1 MKFTSKML
9 LPIQNVEVRY
19 DTITNEHYWEI
30 LKFNVNKDD
39 EGLNNYFEWLLKNS
53 IKDLQILESLT
64 NVEKFLILLDMR
76 SVSLGDK
83 IQMNGN
89 KNSSLEIFLSSI
101 KDNIINKIKDLKLTK
116 ISDIERQ
123 KITFSIP
130 KSLII
135 DSIDKIYKEIIDK
148 IEIDDHSLKFFNL
161 TEIDKNDIIS
171 LLPAK
176 FSSEMLDFVTHIQE
190 ILSKVNIISGND
202 KFGIQNISLNVFDST
217 LFTFLKTIFGDDLIS
232 FYETEF
238 NFIYKMKFTH
248 DHYLKMTPNEAKL
261 YVNFFNEEMKRQEE
275 AQSKQSSSG
284 IPSIPS
290 MPSIPKMK

>member
-19 DTITNEHYWEI
+19 DTITNEQYWQI

-64 NVEKFLILLDMR
+64 NIEKFLILLDMR

-101 KDNIINKIKDLKLTK
+101 KDNIINKVKDLKLTK
-116 ISDIERQ
+116 ISNIERQ

-148 IEIDDHSLKFFNL
+148 IEIDEHLLKFFNL
-161 TEIDKNDIIS
+161 TEIDKNSIIS

-176 FSSEMLDFVTHIQE
+176 FSAEMLDFVTHIQE
-190 ILSKVNIISGND
+190 NLSKVNIISGND
-202 KFGIQNISLNVFDST
+202 KFGIQNITLNVFDST

>member
-19 DTITNEHYWEI
+19 DTITNEQYWQI

-64 NVEKFLILLDMR
+64 NIEKFLILLDMR

-101 KDNIINKIKDLKLTK
+101 KDNIINKVKDLKLTK
-116 ISDIERQ
+116 ISNIERQ

-148 IEIDDHSLKFFNL
+148 IEIDEHLLKFFNL
-161 TEIDKNDIIS
+161 TEIDKNSIIS

-176 FSSEMLDFVTHIQE
+176 FSAEMLDFVTHIQE
-190 ILSKVNIISGND
+190 NLSKVNIISGND
-202 KFGIQNISLNVFDST
+202 KFGIQNITLNVFDST

-290 MPSIPKMK
+290 MPSIPNMK

>member
-19 DTITNEHYWEI
+19 DTITNEHYWQI

-64 NVEKFLILLDMR
+64 NIEKFLILLDMR

-101 KDNIINKIKDLKLTK
+101 KDSIINKVKDLKLTK
-116 ISDIERQ
+116 ISNIERQ

-148 IEIDDHSLKFFNL
+148 IEIDEHLLKFFNL
-161 TEIDKNDIIS
+161 TEIDKNSIIS

-176 FSSEMLDFVTHIQE
+176 FSSEMLDFVTNIQE
-190 ILSKVNIISGND
+190 NLSKVNIISGND
-202 KFGIQNISLNVFDST
+202 KFGIQNITLNVFDST

>member
-19 DTITNEHYWEI
+19 DTITNEHYLQI

-39 EGLNNYFEWLLKNS
+39 EGLNNYFEWLLKNLIS
-53 IKDLQILESLT
+53 DPNIIESLT

-76 SVSLGDK
+76 SISLGDK
-83 IQMNGN
+83 IQMNGD
-89 KNSSLEIFLSSI
+89 KNSSLEIFLSFI
-101 KDNIINKIKDLKLTK
+101 KDNIINKLKDIELTK
-116 ISDIERQ
+116 ICNIEKQ
-123 KITFSIP
+123 KITFCIP
-130 KSLII
+130 KSLSI

-148 IEIDDHSLKFFNL
+148 IEIDEHLLKFFNL

-176 FSSEMLDFVTHIQE
+176 FSSEMLNFVTYIQE
-190 ILSKVNIISGND
+190 IFIKINIISGNS
-202 KFGIQNISLNVFDST
+202 KFGIQNIPLNVFDST

-238 NFIYKMKFTH
+238 NLIYKMKFSH
-248 DHYLKMTPNEAKL
+248 DHYLKMTPNECKL

-275 AQSKQSSSG
+275 AQSKQSSPA
-284 IPSIPS
+284 IPSLPS
-290 MPSIPKMK
+290 MPSLPKMN

>member
-19 DTITNEHYWEI
+19 DTITNEHYWQI

-148 IEIDDHSLKFFNL
+148 IEIDEHLLKFFNL